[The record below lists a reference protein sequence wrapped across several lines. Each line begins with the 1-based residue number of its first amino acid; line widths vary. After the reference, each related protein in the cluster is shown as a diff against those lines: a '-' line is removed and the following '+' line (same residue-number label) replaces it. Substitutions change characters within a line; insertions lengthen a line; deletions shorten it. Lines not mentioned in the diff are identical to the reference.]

1 MTAEDGLFGRSL
13 AALDPA
19 SRRRVAIF
27 AVKLLVVLLVA
38 IVFAAPCGYPP
49 FRTLAFFCGWQS
61 AFAGAAALFHHHRL
75 DAGFISAWDEMAAFL
90 GIAELARM
98 ASYAAP

>member
-1 MTAEDGLFGRSL
+1 MTAEDDLLEWSL

-27 AVKLLVVLLVA
+27 TVKLLVVLLVA
-38 IVFAAPCGYPP
+38 IVFAVPRGYPP
-49 FRTLAFFCGWQS
+49 FRALAFFCGWQS

-75 DAGFISAWDEMAAFL
+75 DAGFISAWDEMGAFL
-90 GIAELARM
+90 GIAGWARLAGPI
-98 ASYAAP
+98 AG